1 MIGAQTGQA
10 GGEERRGKRKCV
22 AIQFPV
28 RVHPNLALKPSF
40 TSGVVGGDRGQMNK
54 LEKLGAKGKG
64 TWLIFI
70 KVIIDDA
77 SPGPQVCLIS
87 QFCEVCAHAWCM
99 STLKVGLYLSPYPL
113 AELG

>member
-87 QFCEVCAHAWCM
+87 V
-99 STLKVGLYLSPYPL
+99 L
-113 AELG
+113 